1 MTPEEKF
8 VFDLQGYIVIK
19 NVLTDAEL
27 AELNEVADSKFPYAD
42 PDSVRRED
50 IISTWSP
57 VVHQADRPP
66 ERSSRTSSSSSSP
79 SSGSTTTTASS

>member
-8 VFDLQGYIVIK
+8 IFDLQGYLVIK

-27 AELNEVADSKFPYAD
+27 AALNEVADTKFPYAD

-50 IISTWSP
+50 IIST
-57 VVHQADRPP
+57 
-66 ERSSRTSSSSSSP
+66 
-79 SSGSTTTTASS
+79 